1 MRDLALSG
9 VLVALLAI
17 AAAQPF
23 VGVLV
28 WSWISFMNPHREVW
42 GFAQTMPWAM
52 LSFVVMVFGC
62 IIAREPKKLA
72 VNGVTVLMIVFAVG
86 ITITSITALGP
97 SEAVWSKWE
106 RTIKTLLGLLL
117 TASLLTDRRR
127 IHAMIWLI
135 VIALGFY
142 GVKGGIFTVMTGGA
156 FIVLGPANSM
166 ISDRNHLAVALLVAI
181 PLMNYLRMQS
191 RHAIVRTLLVPAMVC
206 TLFAVVGSQSRGA
219 LIGLAATAGFLWLR
233 SPGKIISGIA
243 IVATI
248 AVAVLFMPEAWV
260 ERMNTIS
267 HYEEDG
273 SAMGRI
279 TIWLAI
285 FKLAL
290 LRPLVGTGFIGF
302 YQQSVVNMVSPET
315 KSRAAHS
322 IWFETLGEHGFVVF
336 FVWAGIIAFGTLYT
350 IRIIRLANGRP
361 ELKWAADFARMAQVS
376 IVAYCA
382 GGSFLSL
389 SYWDVFWTLLV
400 VIAATYAMMPQAL
413 PVTEKQERLASHIWR
428 PRRLSPPATIRAAR
442 QETPS

>member
-1 MRDLALSG
+1 MRDLALTC
-9 VLVALLAI
+9 VLVPLLAI

-52 LSFVVMVFGC
+52 LAFLAMVFGC
-62 IIAREPKKLA
+62 IVAREPKRFA

-97 SEAVWSKWE
+97 PDQVWSKWN
-106 RTIKTLLGLLL
+106 RTIKVLLGLLL

-135 VIALGFY
+135 VISLGFY

-156 FIVLGPANSM
+156 FIVVGPEATM
-166 ISDRNHLAVALLVAI
+166 IGDRNHLAVALLVAI
-181 PLMNYLRMQS
+181 PLMNYLRLQS
-191 RHAIVRTLLVPAMVC
+191 AHAIVRVGLVAAMVC

-233 SPGKIISGIA
+233 SPGKIISGIC
-243 IVATI
+243 IVAAI
-248 AVAVLFMPEAWV
+248 AVAILFMPESWV

-267 HYEEDG
+267 NYEQDG

-279 TIWLAI
+279 TIWMAI
-285 FKLAL
+285 AKLAL
-290 LRPLVGTGFIGF
+290 MRPLFGVGFVGF
-302 YQQSVVNMVSPET
+302 YYQSVVNLVDPET
-315 KSRAAHS
+315 EARAAHS
-322 IWFETLGEHGFVVF
+322 IWFETLGEHGFIVF
-336 FVWAGIIAFGTLYT
+336 FVWAGILAFGALHT
-350 IRIIRLANGRP
+350 IRIARLARGRP
-361 ELKWAADFARMAQVS
+361 ELKWALDLARMGQVS
-376 IVAYCA
+376 IVAYCS

-400 VIAATYAMMPQAL
+400 VIAAAYALVAQAVVAPAKEASTRLEWRAPQLRTARS
-413 PVTEKQERLASHIWR
+413 VSASG
-428 PRRLSPPATIRAAR
+428 RAA
-442 QETPS
+442 PP